1 MKSLKELF
9 TEILAS
15 CKEHLTIVIDS
26 LDQLRDYGAGLKD
39 WVPKTL
45 NKKIILVMSAI
56 PGDRYRVVPE
66 LQVNNIFLYILI
78 FMQVQL
84 KMIKRCM
91 YTLHND
97 LMFRYS
103 LFLGNQICKNF
114 VKMCYIL
121 CFSEGTSR

>member
-66 LQVNNIFLYILI
+66 LQVNNIFLYIFT
-78 FMQVQL
+78 FMQVQ
-84 KMIKRCM
+84 
-91 YTLHND
+91 
-97 LMFRYS
+97 
-103 LFLGNQICKNF
+103 
-114 VKMCYIL
+114 
-121 CFSEGTSR
+121 